1 MRMLIAIDIK
11 ATETFGQL
19 KYFNKSQENDCKTP
33 IKTPMKGAKRAI
45 LLNLGLING
54 HLGKIV

>member
-1 MRMLIAIDIK
+1 MNMLIAIDIK
-11 ATETFGQL
+11 ATEIFGQL
-19 KYFNKSQENDCKTP
+19 KYFKKSQETDCKKP
-33 IKTPMKGAKRAI
+33 IKTPIKGAKRAI